1 MCYLT
6 LNKNYISK
14 TQQIFLEYIGIE
26 VGECGLNLELK
37 PGNCLKVEVEEDK
50 VIIHYS
56 MVSEIFR
63 GLALLKENIK
73 IGDTVEQPRCF
84 ETLAA
89 FCDCSRNAVLKVDTV
104 KKYIMDIASLGYNQL
119 YLYTEDTFEIPE
131 YQYFGHLRGKYS
143 ANEIREIDAFAKEF
157 GIELIPAIQTLA
169 HLNAIFRWNEF
180 SSINDVSDILLCD
193 DEKTYN
199 LIDRMIASL
208 RSMYSTDKIN
218 IGMDEAHLLGLGKYL
233 EKNGYHSKMDIFLR
247 HITRVVRIVKKYGFK
262 PMMWSDMF
270 FKMATGKCTYEALDA
285 IKFDD
290 NVLDLI
296 PDEVALT
303 YWNYSPRTE
312 EYYDSLIESHLAMK
326 HKVIF
331 AGGCRKWV
339 GIAPNYTF
347 SFNASRMALNSV
359 CKYGIKDVI
368 VTAWGDDGAEG
379 AAYLTLPILTLY
391 AEKCYTGTLEDDAI
405 NHRLCTLFGYS
416 LEDFMLLEKPNIL
429 PENNKEISYGSNAN
443 KILLFNDPVL
453 GLYDKHIPEGTN
465 EYFAEL
471 TQNLKKLKDK
481 NNKFNYLFETVHS
494 LCDFLSVK
502 SEIGN
507 KLRKA
512 YLKTDK
518 EILSSLLNDLD
529 ILISKLDVFHSTFRK
544 NWIRENKIF
553 GFDVQ
558 DIRIGALRARLIY
571 TKDIIEQYVKGEITE
586 IPELE
591 EQVLYMD
598 CRSEDSESGLNIC
611 CNSWKKIA
619 TASVLTD

>member
-1 MCYLT
+1 MT
-6 LNKNYISK
+6 LNKNSLSK
-14 TQQIFLEYIGIE
+14 IQQLFLEYIGID
-26 VGECGLNLELK
+26 VGEYGLNLEIK
-37 PGNCLKVEVEEDK
+37 SGSCLRVEVKEND
-50 VIIHYS
+50 ITIYYS
-56 MVSEIFR
+56 DISEIFR
-63 GLALLKENIK
+63 GLALLKGNLK
-73 IGDTVEQPRCF
+73 TGDIIEQPRCF

-89 FCDCSRNAVLKVDTV
+89 FCDCSRNAVLTVDTI
-104 KKYIMDIASLGYNQL
+104 KKYIMDIAALGYNQL

-131 YQYFGHLRGKYS
+131 YQYFGHLRGRYT

-199 LIDRMIASL
+199 LIEKMISSL
-208 RSMYSTDKIN
+208 RNMYSTNKIN

-296 PDEVALT
+296 PEDVTLT

-347 SFNASRMALNSV
+347 SFTASRMALNSV
-359 CKYGIKDVI
+359 CNHGIKDVI

-391 AEKCYTGTLEDDAI
+391 AEKCYTGDMSDDII
-405 NHRLCTLFGYS
+405 NKKLSDLFGYS

-429 PENNKEISYGSNAN
+429 PDCKSEISYGANSN
-443 KILLFNDPVL
+443 KILLFNDPIL
-453 GLYDKHIPEGTN
+453 GLYDKHIPEGIN
-465 EYFAEL
+465 EYFSELAE
-471 TQNLKKLKDK
+471 NLSKLKER
-481 NNKFNYLFETVHS
+481 NNKFSYLFETVYA
-494 LCDFLSVK
+494 LCDVLSVK
-502 SEIGN
+502 AEIGN
-507 KLRKA
+507 RLRKA
-512 YLKTDK
+512 YLNDAKDELSCLIK
-518 EILSSLLNDLD
+518 ELETIV
-529 ILISKLDVFHSTFRK
+529 SKLDVFHSVFRK
-544 NWIRENKIF
+544 NWLKENKIF

-558 DIRIGALRARLIY
+558 DIRIGAIRARLIY
-571 TKDIIEQYVKGEITE
+571 AKDIIEQYIKGEITE
-586 IPELE
+586 IPELNE
-591 EQVLYMD
+591 PVLYMD
-598 CRSEDSESGLNIC
+598 CRSVDSEDSLNIC
-611 CNSWKKIA
+611 CNSWHRIA
-619 TASVLTD
+619 TASVL